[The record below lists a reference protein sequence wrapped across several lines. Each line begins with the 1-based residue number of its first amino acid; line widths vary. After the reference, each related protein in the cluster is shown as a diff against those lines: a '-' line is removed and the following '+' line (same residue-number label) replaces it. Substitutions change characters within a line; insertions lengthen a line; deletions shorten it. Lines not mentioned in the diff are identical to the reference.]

1 VVSHQNRNQCE
12 ASKHLALVGM
22 MGVGKSRVGRQVA
35 KLSDRVYIDSDGL
48 ITRQLGLSVP
58 EIFEQAGEATFRDLE
73 HKVLLDALASPHA
86 SVISTGGGVIL
97 RQDNRELLSQAMV
110 VWLQSP
116 VEELAKRLQ
125 KSSKKR
131 PLLKS
136 ASSASELR
144 DTLANILAEREALY
158 EAVADHKLRVDLLG
172 LQVTVN
178 QVVKLTQLSL
188 SKHR

>member
-1 VVSHQNRNQCE
+1 
-12 ASKHLALVGM
+12 M

-172 LQVTVN
+172 LQATVN